1 MLSARDIYE
10 QRKEDYRFNCTM
22 EEFRH
27 IDERFPDFDSLFPD
41 LSEAAERPYPDIEG
55 DMAGKPE
62 ILVSVTDIVTVG
74 LEMLGILILQ
84 PYQAQ
89 VSPGGGWT
97 SSDMKWNDE
106 DKKKKRSHVETRRTR
121 SR

>member
-1 MLSARDIYE
+1 M
-10 QRKEDYRFNCTM
+10 
-22 EEFRH
+22 
-27 IDERFPDFDSLFPD
+27 FPDFDSLFPE
-41 LSEAAERPYPDIEG
+41 LLTAAELPYPDIDGNMVEEQEPQTS
-55 DMAGKPE
+55 A
-62 ILVSVTDIVTVG
+62 VDIVTVG

-89 VSPGGGWT
+89 VSPGGGGT